1 MQYNICNREASTTP
15 TRTSESF
22 LMEATG
28 WNPGFEQCKIALVK
42 LWEKTNTK
50 SYHTTRHFIQ
60 DWKFDDK
67 LASYSWENRDLDNT
81 TPQSHSPLN
90 APKLSVKTWSDDI
103 NLLVGLTQDKL
114 VRFIRSLINID
125 GLNRMC
131 TGVSK
136 SAVTSTFCS
145 TRYPTRGNSWR
156 SSTSLWMVLA
166 RSQYEFKT

>member
-1 MQYNICNREASTTP
+1 
-15 TRTSESF
+15 
-22 LMEATG
+22 MEATG

-42 LWEKTNTK
+42 LWGKTNTK

-90 APKLSVKTWSDDI
+90 APKLSVKTWSYDI

-125 GLNRMC
+125 SLNRMC
-131 TGVSK
+131 TGVTK
-136 SAVTSTFCS
+136 SAVTSTFCNI
-145 TRYPTRGNSWR
+145 RYPTKGISWR
-156 SSTSLWMVLA
+156 SSTSLWMVLV
-166 RSQYEFKT
+166 RSQYEFNTHIDSDRSKLFPQYISQGCN